1 MGPFLTIIVVGISAG
16 LFAGVAAFFLKG
28 SAIIIKD
35 SKSLKEKNDSIERDY
50 SKAQMPRIINL
61 YVNLIDFLC
70 IKIGRLTMYMV
81 FVMMFILVLSFVTRN
96 IINIPLMWI
105 IEMAQFI
112 ITGYYLL
119 GGGYSMIMGDHVRMD
134 LVYSKLSD
142 RNKAKMDVFTSFF
155 LVFYLVTLLYGSI
168 SSLIY
173 TIETKQRL
181 FTAWA
186 PYVWPI
192 KTIMLIGISLML
204 LQCIS
209 MFFKDIAKVMDREI
223 K

>member
-1 MGPFLTIIVVGISAG
+1 MPKIIC
-16 LFAGVAAFFLKG
+16 
-28 SAIIIKD
+28 
-35 SKSLKEKNDSIERDY
+35 
-50 SKAQMPRIINL
+50 L
-61 YVNLIDFLC
+61 YVNLIDWLC
-70 IKIGRLTMYMV
+70 IKIARLTMYMV
-81 FVMMFILVLSFVTRN
+81 FVMMFVLVLSFVTRN

-142 RNKAKMDVFTSFF
+142 HNKAKMDAFTSFF
-155 LVFYLVTLLYGSI
+155 LVFYLITLLYGSI

-173 TIETKQRL
+173 TIETNQKL

-192 KTIMLIGISLML
+192 KTIMLIGILLML
-204 LQCIS
+204 LQSIS
-209 MFFKDIAKVMDREI
+209 MFFKDIAKVTEREI
-223 K
+223 N